1 MPKAAICL
9 CNIKERLFNMLT
21 APSPGWLIT
30 FSTDYLLTHYKL
42 PYFELLRLV
51 ITKIKVP
58 TTAEITAATNKPAL
72 AWLSSESVA

>member
-1 MPKAAICL
+1 MSRATIRHG
-9 CNIKERLFNMLT
+9 NIKECLFNMLT
-21 APSPGWLIT
+21 TACPGELMT

-42 PYFELLRLV
+42 PYIELLRLV
-51 ITKIKVP
+51 ITKIKLP